1 MTRRVLAGVFGAIL
15 FGVLT
20 PILTALLI
28 DAPDTVMGFIWLA
41 VIGVA
46 AGAVLGACF
55 PRVFGFVVEIFFDV

>member
-1 MTRRVLAGVFGAIL
+1 MTRRVLAGVFGALL

-28 DAPDTVMGFIWLA
+28 DGPDTLMGFVWLA
-41 VIGVA
+41 VIGAA

-55 PRVFGFVVEIFFDV
+55 PRVFGLVVEVFIDL